1 MLLAAQSILQVKT
14 GADIINAPLPPVH
27 PMTPPTMTVDL
38 KTRQFSQRLGALLC
52 CEETANGESKTK
64 SSESIVTLH
73 VVVPPSP
80 RRNGSS
86 GFGLEWSRRTDS
98 RLLK

>member
-38 KTRQFSQRLGALLC
+38 KTRQFLSQRLGALLC

-86 GFGLEWSRRTDS
+86 
-98 RLLK
+98 